1 MLHLPED
8 TILLYIDKSMKK
20 INNHINYNHKN
31 IIPKFIRAIGILSK
45 TGHYV
50 PKFLLKTICSFFN
63 SDLIYAC
70 QVQGQNEN
78 CLKKLSSLQNKTIR
92 STNFK
97 QQYFPVN
104 ELCNATRILK
114 IKDYINLMNSL
125 FVKDVQSG
133 ESLEGFSDYF
143 TKSDEVY
150 D

>member
-1 MLHLPED
+1 MNQVLFLITHYGIICQANNCFCSHLTHRIQFPWVNRFNSRKYFISHGLPQSSVSGPLLVIIFVNDLHKSIRLSQMLHLPED

-70 QVQGQNEN
+70 QV
-78 CLKKLSSLQNKTIR
+78 
-92 STNFK
+92 
-97 QQYFPVN
+97 
-104 ELCNATRILK
+104 
-114 IKDYINLMNSL
+114 
-125 FVKDVQSG
+125 
-133 ESLEGFSDYF
+133 
-143 TKSDEVY
+143 
-150 D
+150 